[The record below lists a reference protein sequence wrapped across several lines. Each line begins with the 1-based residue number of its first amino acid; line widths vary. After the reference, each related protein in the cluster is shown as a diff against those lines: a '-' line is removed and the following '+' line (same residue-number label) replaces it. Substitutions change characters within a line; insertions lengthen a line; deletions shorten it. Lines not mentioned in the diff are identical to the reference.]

1 MTKNRFEQVD
11 EAQDDAITLALTRQD
26 EGEFGTV
33 KCPAA
38 LTRGRLQ
45 ADVESENLP
54 PVEAF
59 RSAIKLANEIKAPVV
74 VMDPHGLW
82 NAEWGALY
90 RPV

>member
-11 EAQDDAITLALTRQD
+11 EPQDDAITLALTKQD
-26 EGEFGTV
+26 DGEFGLVT
-33 KCPAA
+33 CPAA
-38 LTRGRLQ
+38 LTQGRLQ
-45 ADVESENLP
+45 ENAESPKLP
-54 PVEAF
+54 PQEAF

-74 VMDPHGLW
+74 VLDPDGLW